1 MLAHGPSA
9 DVWSIILAYRHSA
22 APALALTLL
31 LALGTAAPANAGTV
45 YGWGDDAFFDV
56 FGEGEGESG
65 FHSTPTTIP
74 GAAGAS
80 AVANFEDTTYAVF
93 PDGTIKA
100 WGEDSGEALGDGPG
114 LSGTDDDGKAEVPV
128 AVQGVTDA
136 TQVSAGD
143 FFGLAR
149 RSNGTAVAWGSDG
162 NGQLGNDAAFTNQAT
177 PVPVSGLTGVKAVAA
192 GGNFSLALLNDGT
205 VMSWGHD
212 RSGELG
218 DGLPAS
224 NRAVPAAVPG
234 LTGVKAIAA
243 GDEFALALLD
253 DGTVKAWG
261 HDDFGQLGDGTA
273 AAQDCDPTAGTL
285 SCQASPV
292 GIPGLSGVSAIA
304 AGHYH
309 ALAVVA
315 GGAMKSWGADY
326 GGQLGDGAGSPDTC
340 PGFGGGYACSDSPI
354 AVGGGLLNGVR
365 PEGGQADSVAVL
377 SDGTV
382 RAWGFATNG
391 NGGEAANESEH
402 QEDLP
407 VVVSGLTGID
417 NATTGGDDGSRAYA
431 VTGGSVAP
439 PTNTAPPTIPS
450 SRDVGQTAA
459 CNHGTW
465 TGSPT
470 SFVYSWTRDGVG
482 VANEQAASYKLRSG
496 DAGHTIRCRVVAHN
510 AGGDSQ
516 PATSNALSVAN
527 APPSNTSPPAIPS
540 TGKVGDKVA
549 CKPGTW
555 TGSPTS
561 FAFSWT
567 FEGSLIANQHGKTY
581 TLGAGDAAHKIRCQ
595 VVARNAGGKSAPAT
609 SNALKVKRPA
619 SSCKD
624 ATRPKS
630 AIKKSTA
637 AFENGKLLLKGTAS
651 DVACGKRGKVVRVIV
666 TIALHLDPSEGK
678 NRCRFLVENG
688 RALGPVRGCDGRPA
702 IVFPAKGTSKWSLK
716 IPATPPA
723 ATYTIRSL
731 ATDAAG
737 NLQRVKRTGPNVIKL
752 KRGAAAAGARR

>member
-1 MLAHGPSA
+1 M
-9 DVWSIILAYRHSA
+9 AYRHSA

-31 LALGTAAPANAGTV
+31 VALCTAAPASAGTV

-80 AVANFEDTTYAVF
+80 AVINFEDTAYALF

-114 LSGTDDDGKAEVPV
+114 LSGTDQDGKAEVPV

-162 NGQLGNDAAFTNQAT
+162 KGQLGNDAALVDQGT

-205 VMSWGHD
+205 VMSWGLD
-212 RSGELG
+212 RSGQLG
-218 DGLPAS
+218 DGLPAAD
-224 NRAVPAAVPG
+224 RATPATVPS

-243 GDEFALALLD
+243 GDEHALALLN

-273 AAQDCDPTAGTL
+273 PAQDCDPTAGTL
-285 SCQASPV
+285 PCQASPV
-292 GIPGLSGVSAIA
+292 AIPGLSGVSAIA

-309 ALAVVA
+309 SLAVVA
-315 GGAMKSWGADY
+315 GGAMKAWGADY

-340 PGFGGGYACSDSPI
+340 PGFFGSGYPCSDSPI
-354 AVGGGLLNGVR
+354 DVGGSLQNVVR
-365 PEGGQADSVAVL
+365 AEGGQADSVAVL

-382 RAWGFATNG
+382 RAWGFSTNG

-417 NATTGGDDGSRAYA
+417 NATTGGDDGDRAYA
-431 VTGGSVAP
+431 VTGGSVPPP
-439 PTNTAPPTIPS
+439 PT
-450 SRDVGQTAA
+450 
-459 CNHGTW
+459 
-465 TGSPT
+465 
-470 SFVYSWTRDGVG
+470 
-482 VANEQAASYKLRSG
+482 K
-496 DAGHTIRCRVVAHN
+496 
-510 AGGDSQ
+510 
-516 PATSNALSVAN
+516 
-527 APPSNTSPPAIPS
+527 PPSNTSPPSIPS
-540 TGKVGDKVA
+540 SGKAGDKVT

-555 TGSPTS
+555 TNSPTS

-567 FEGSLIANQHGKTY
+567 FDGSLIARQHASTY

-595 VVARNAGGKSAPAT
+595 VVARNAGGSSAPAT
-609 SNALKVKRPA
+609 SNALTVKRPA
-619 SSCKD
+619 SSCNDK
-624 ATRPKS
+624 TRPKS
-630 AIKKSTA
+630 TIKKSKA
-637 AFENGKLLLKGTAS
+637 KFKDGKLLLKGSAS
-651 DVACGKRGKVVRVIV
+651 DVACGKRGNVVRVIV
-666 TIALHLDPSEGK
+666 TIARHLDPSQGK
-678 NRCRFLVENG
+678 NRCRFLAEDG
-688 RALGPVRGCDGRPA
+688 RALGPERGCDGRPP

-716 IPATPPA
+716 MPAKPPA

-737 NLQRVKRTGPNVIKL
+737 NLQKVKRTGPNVIKL
-752 KRGAAAAGARR
+752 NRGAGAAAERRR